1 MNEIVG
7 FDELLWLRELS
18 HERQKRQIPE
28 LVGVKLL
35 TRGLVE
41 RKIKTG
47 GFMLTARGRI
57 ALAKLG

>member
-18 HERQKRQIPE
+18 YERRKRQIPE
-28 LVGVKLL
+28 LIGVKLL

-41 RKIKTG
+41 RTTG
-47 GFMLTARGRI
+47 GFMLTARGQI